1 MILNVF
7 SFQWAKLS
15 NFVFLSSEEYIVLTI
30 KKMLVVAS
38 LVMLPVV
45 SFAQSKVV
53 SINPQMA
60 VFATTAAKAKID
72 QLQKK
77 SEFVESKA
85 KLDGIAADIKTL
97 QASYQK
103 DGPTWSAEK
112 KAESEKKLQSL
123 SQDYQFQGKKLQAQ
137 QQEVMQVI
145 MQEMS
150 PKLEAAIKQIVQA
163 EGITMV
169 VDSQAVIIAKPESD
183 YTAKLTDA
191 LNKAK

>member
-1 MILNVF
+1 
-7 SFQWAKLS
+7 
-15 NFVFLSSEEYIVLTI
+15 
-30 KKMLVVAS
+30 MLVVAS
-38 LVMLPVV
+38 LVMAPVV

-60 VFATTAAKAKID
+60 VFGTTAAKAKID
-72 QLQKK
+72 LLQKK
-77 SEFVESKA
+77 PDFVDAKA
-85 KLDGIAADIKTL
+85 KLTGLEADIKAL

-103 DGPTWSAEK
+103 EGPTWSAEK

-123 SQDYQFQGKKLQAQ
+123 GQDYQFQLKKLQAQ
-137 QQEVMQVI
+137 QQEVMQQI

-150 PKLEAAIKQIVQA
+150 PKLEATIKQMVQA

>member
-1 MILNVF
+1 MLM
-7 SFQWAKLS
+7 
-15 NFVFLSSEEYIVLTI
+15 I
-30 KKMLVVAS
+30 KKMLVVVS
-38 LVMLPVV
+38 LAILPTVG
-45 SFAQSKVV
+45 FAQSKVV

-60 VFATTAAKAKID
+60 VFTTTAAKAKIE

-77 SEFVESKA
+77 PEFVEAKA
-85 KLDGIAADIKTL
+85 KLDGIAADIKAL

-103 DGPTWSAEK
+103 DGPTWSDEK

-123 SQDYQFQGKKLQAQ
+123 GQDYQFLGKKLQAQ
-137 QQEVMQVI
+137 QQEVMQQI

-169 VDSQAVIIAKPESD
+169 VDSQSVIIAKPESD
-183 YTAKLTDA
+183 YTAKLIDA